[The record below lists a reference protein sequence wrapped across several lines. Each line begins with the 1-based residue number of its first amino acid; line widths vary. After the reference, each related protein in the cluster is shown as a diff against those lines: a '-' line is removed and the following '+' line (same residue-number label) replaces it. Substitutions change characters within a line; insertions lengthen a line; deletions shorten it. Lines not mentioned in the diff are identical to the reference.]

1 MKALAIDS
9 AVTRLSIAVKNDNK
23 TVSAIY
29 DIGMK
34 QSETLLPAIDYILTK
49 AGVSPR
55 ELAYTAICS
64 GPGSF
69 TGLRLAFAALKAI
82 EHAGNIP
89 IYGIPT
95 LETYALPYR
104 ELPFSVVPV
113 IDAKK
118 DKFYAAV
125 YDKKN
130 ELLPAGDYV
139 LNKIIDILKDKQEL
153 LICGPDAELF
163 SERTVDF
170 TGTKKV
176 FVMPFTEVTTSALFT
191 LAEQRIAQNIPPLK
205 DFDGPMYLRASEA
218 EEHLATD

>member
-1 MKALAIDS
+1 MMKALAIDS
-9 AVTRLSIAVKNDNK
+9 AVTRLSIAVKNEDK
-23 TVSAIY
+23 TISAIY

-49 AGVSPR
+49 AGFLPC
-55 ELAYTAICS
+55 ELDYTTICS

-89 IYGIPT
+89 VYGIPT
-95 LETYALPYR
+95 LEAYAQPYR
-104 ELPFSVVPV
+104 GLPFSVIPV

-118 DKFYAAV
+118 DKFYATV

-130 ELLPAGDYV
+130 ELLPAGDYEIH
-139 LNKIIDILKDKQEL
+139 KIAEVLKDKQEL

-163 SERTVDF
+163 SERAADF
-170 TGTKKV
+170 ISIKKIY
-176 FVMPFTEVTTSALFT
+176 VMPFTEVTTNALFT
-191 LAEQRIAQNIPPLK
+191 LAEQHIAQNIPPLK
-205 DFDGPMYLRASEA
+205 DFDGPLYLRASEA
-218 EEHLATD
+218 ETHLTL